1 MNLLLI
7 PPLSSIRVML
17 TDRPSFNSDSMW
29 IRKTLLPLVPY
40 LSFHLLIS
48 SALLTSSGNICL
60 AALDIFQ
67 DTISTFK
74 CASGQTLTDEEL
86 FWDKKNLQPL
96 DPEEGSIFD
105 LWSFNLSHSFLT
117 QSRGPFI
124 SCIFSIRRSCSL
136 ISISIL
142 SLCWSKKIL
151 TKAQAHPPALS
162 GASRTLID
170 L

>member
-17 TDRPSFNSDSMW
+17 TDRPSFNSGSTW

-74 CASGQTLTDEEL
+74 CASGSTLTDGEL
-86 FWDKKNLQPL
+86 FWDKKNTCSHWIRRRVQYL
-96 DPEEGSIFD
+96 IFD
-105 LWSFNLSHSFLT
+105 LLI
-117 QSRGPFI
+117 SRILFWLNPGAPSSAAYFPSEEAAHWFPF
-124 SCIFSIRRSCSL
+124 SL
-136 ISISIL
+136 IVGPRKSWQRPKL
-142 SLCWSKKIL
+142 TLPLCQGRPGL
-151 TKAQAHPPALS
+151 
-162 GASRTLID
+162 
-170 L
+170 

>member
-17 TDRPSFNSDSMW
+17 TDRPSFNSGSTW

-60 AALDIFQ
+60 AALDILQ

-74 CASGQTLTDEEL
+74 CASGQTLTDGEL
-86 FWDKKNLQPL
+86 FWDKKNTCSHWIRRRVQYL
-96 DPEEGSIFD
+96 IFD
-105 LWSFNLSHSFLT
+105 LLI
-117 QSRGPFI
+117 SRILFWLNPGAFI

-136 ISISIL
+136 ISIL
-142 SLCWSKKIL
+142 SHCWSKKVL